1 MTEAIPKARPIFLDI
16 PITHISKQDKDRRVV
31 AGYASFDV
39 IDRQNERITHEAM
52 REALKNFMANPEYMN
67 THVMHGNCAV
77 GKVIKSYKD
86 KNGELWETK
95 VDDTGTFI
103 VSELRTDIKRAVQTW
118 ELIEKGVL
126 KSYSI
131 GGLALNPKELICNN
145 GTCHWEIDKL
155 EIHEFSYVD
164 RPAVK
169 GADFIIVK
177 KEAFISPMSCTSNSI
192 APTMNE
198 EDNVNKEET
207 PNPDTIIMA
216 DSQAE
221 PTTSE
226 TVEPKAKPKKATS
239 KKAAKKESKPEP
251 VVSPE
256 PEITEKA
263 DATPILLEIKGMLEK
278 VQSSLE
284 EMRATRPGATRQETT
299 APTPEPKK
307 FDYPVE
313 QMEALTLQYGEE
325 KSFHLLEL
333 IGDEAFK
340 LLTVTKE
347 EEQVEEPQKEPEP
360 EPEAEPEMTEEAKEP
375 EEAVESVP
383 ESTEK
388 MIPETPEIT
397 IEQMVEAQVESTL
410 EKYSKGQKRSPVPVI
425 GEKPART
432 LIDFHNM
439 DWLQVETLA
448 RRGA

>member
-1 MTEAIPKARPIFLDI
+1 MTEAIPKTKPIFLDV
-16 PITHISKQDKDRRVV
+16 PITHISKEDKDRRVV

-39 IDRQNERITHEAM
+39 IDRQNERITHSAM
-52 REALKNFMANPEYMN
+52 REALKQFMAEPEYAN

-131 GGLALNPKELICNN
+131 GGLALNPKELVCNN
-145 GTCHWEIDKL
+145 GSCHWEIDKL

-177 KEAFISPMSCTSNSI
+177 NESNDVGIRAMSCPSNSI
-192 APTMNE
+192 VPTMND
-198 EDNVNKEET
+198 EDNLNKEET

-221 PTTSE
+221 PTAPE
-226 TVEPKAKPKKATS
+226 TVEPEAKPKKAAP
-239 KKAAKKESKPEP
+239 KKTAKKKVKPEP
-251 VVSPE
+251 VISPE
-256 PEITEKA
+256 PETTEKA
-263 DATPILLEIKGMLEK
+263 DASPILLEIRGMLEK
-278 VQSSLE
+278 L
-284 EMRATRPGATRQETT
+284 T
-299 APTPEPKK
+299 ANIEAMKPADPEPKK

-313 QMEALTLQYGEE
+313 QMEALALQYGEE
-325 KSFHLLEL
+325 KSFHLLEI

-340 LLTVTKE
+340 LLTVAKDE
-347 EEQVEEPQKEPEP
+347 EEEKAEEPQEEPKP
-360 EPEAEPEMTEEAKEP
+360 EPEAEPEVPEVAEEVPA
-375 EEAVESVP
+375 EEAVEPVAEP
-383 ESTEK
+383 TEK
-388 MIPETPEIT
+388 MIPETPEST

-410 EKYSKGQKRSPVPVI
+410 EKYAKGTKRSLVPVI
-425 GEKPART
+425 GNTSAQT
-432 LIDFHNM
+432 LMDIHKM
-439 DWLQVETLA
+439 DWSEVEALA
-448 RRGA
+448 QRGA

>member
-1 MTEAIPKARPIFLDI
+1 MTEAVPKARPIFLDV

-39 IDRQNERITHEAM
+39 IDRQNEKITHEAM

-77 GKVIKSYKD
+77 GKVIKSYTD
-86 KNGELWETK
+86 KNGEVWETK

-118 ELIEKGVL
+118 ELIEKRVL

-131 GGLALNPKELICNN
+131 GGLALNPKELVCNN
-145 GTCHWEIDKL
+145 GSCHWEIDKL

-177 KEAFISPMSCTSNSI
+177 KESLISSMSSPSNTI

-198 EDNVNKEET
+198 EDNLNKEET

-221 PTTSE
+221 PATAKTA
-226 TVEPKAKPKKATS
+226 EPKAKPKKAAP
-239 KKAAKKESKPEP
+239 KKAAKKEAKPDP
-251 VVSPE
+251 VISSE
-256 PEITEKA
+256 PETTEKA

-278 VQSSLE
+278 L
-284 EMRATRPGATRQETT
+284 T
-299 APTPEPKK
+299 AGLAAMQPEPTEPKK
-307 FDYPVE
+307 FDYPAE
-313 QMEALTLQYGEE
+313 QMEALALQYGEE
-325 KSFHLLEL
+325 KSFHILEL

-340 LLTVTKE
+340 LLTVTKDE
-347 EEQVEEPQKEPEP
+347 EEEKVEEPKEEPAP
-360 EPEAEPEMTEEAKEP
+360 EPEAEPEVAEEVPA
-375 EEAVESVP
+375 EEAVEPVAEP
-383 ESTEK
+383 TEK
-388 MIPETPEIT
+388 MIPETPEST

-410 EKYSKGQKRSPVPVI
+410 AKYSRGQKRSPVPVI
-425 GEKPART
+425 GETPSRS
-432 LIDFHNM
+432 LMDIHNM
-439 DWLQVETLA
+439 DWSEVDELA
-448 RRGA
+448 SRGA